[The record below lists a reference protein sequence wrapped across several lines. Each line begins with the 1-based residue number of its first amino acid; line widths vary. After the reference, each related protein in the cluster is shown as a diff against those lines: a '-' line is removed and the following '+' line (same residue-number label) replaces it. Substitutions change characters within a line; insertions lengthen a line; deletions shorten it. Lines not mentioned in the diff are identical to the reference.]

1 MRYQKVMISMI
12 YHRGDPS
19 TGVLN
24 SVPDSDSGP
33 SVLGR
38 HEDRCNSVGTI
49 LSWLLS

>member
-1 MRYQKVMISMI
+1 MPYQEVMISMI

-24 SVPDSDSGP
+24 SDSDSGP

-49 LSWLLS
+49 LG